1 MDNTEWG
8 YGFTSPPQSYW
19 MASVAFDDYKPLEND
34 IIVDSVVVGGGIV
47 GITTAFLL
55 SQEGLK
61 VALVEADKLLHGAT
75 GHTTAKLTAQ
85 HDIIYNTIE
94 TKMSLDLARQY
105 AEANQTAIKTVVE
118 LVSRLNINCDLIA
131 QPAYV
136 YTQDDNYVSKI
147 YDEALTASKLGFEVQ
162 CLDEIPLPIRVKAAL
177 RFDNQYQFHPL
188 KYLIALAREITA
200 NGSYIFEHTR
210 AIDIH
215 TEKWLGVLT
224 SNGHVI
230 KASSVVI
237 ASHYPFYDGYGM
249 YFSRIYPER
258 SYALGITIEGKYPGG
273 MYITAEDPGRSF
285 RSQPLGSGEELVI
298 VGGEHHK
305 TGQGGDT
312 GVHYKNLLNAAQSI
326 FKVKEVRYRW
336 STQDYTTMDKVPY
349 VGNLTSKTAGIY
361 VATGFRKW
369 GMSNGTAAAMIL
381 KDLILGKD
389 NPWYEVYNPSRF
401 NPAASVGKFAAENV
415 NVAKELIKGKL
426 APVTNEEIS
435 PGQAGYIEIDGEKYG
450 AYRDMQGRLHVVDTT
465 CTHLGCELVWNSAE
479 HSWDC
484 PCHGSRFT
492 YEGEIIEGPA
502 QKTLNRPEFIE
513 DNVTDE

>member
-1 MDNTEWG
+1 
-8 YGFTSPPQSYW
+8 
-19 MASVAFDDYKPLEND
+19 MASVTFDEYRPLDKD
-34 IIVDSVVVGGGIV
+34 IEVDAAIIGGGIV

-61 VALVEADKLLHGAT
+61 VALVEADKLLHGTT

-85 HDIIYNTIE
+85 HDLIYNTIE
-94 TKMSLDLARQY
+94 TRISLDLARQY
-105 AEANQTAIKTVVE
+105 AEANRAAISTVLE
-118 LVSRLNINCDLIA
+118 LINKLNIDCDLMA

-136 YTQDDNYVSKI
+136 YTQDETYVQKV
-147 YDEALTASKLGFEVQ
+147 YDEAETAIKLGFDAQ
-162 CLDEIPLPIRVKAAL
+162 CLDEIPLPVKVKAAL

-200 NGSYIFEHTR
+200 KGSYIFEHTR
-210 AIDIH
+210 AVDIQ
-215 TEKWLGVLT
+215 TENRLGIT
-224 SNGHVI
+224 TGNGHSI
-230 KASSVVI
+230 KASSVII
-237 ASHYPFYDGYGM
+237 ASHYPFYDGNGM
-249 YFSRIYPER
+249 YFSRIYPDR
-258 SYALGITIEGKYPGG
+258 SYALGITIEDKYPGG

-285 RSQPLGSGEELVI
+285 RSQPLGNGQELVI

-312 GVHYKNLLNAAQSI
+312 GVHYKRLLDTARSM
-326 FKVKEVRYRW
+326 FRVKEVLYRW

-369 GMSNGTAAAMIL
+369 GMSNGTAAAMVL
-381 KDLILGKD
+381 KDLVLGKD
-389 NPWYEVYNPSRF
+389 NPWFEVYNPSRF
-401 NPAASVGKFAAENV
+401 IPAASAGKFTAENV

-426 APVTNEEIS
+426 APVKNEEIN
-435 PGQAGYIEIDGEKYG
+435 PGQAGYVEISGEKFG

-502 QKTLNRPEFIE
+502 QKPLNRPEFVE